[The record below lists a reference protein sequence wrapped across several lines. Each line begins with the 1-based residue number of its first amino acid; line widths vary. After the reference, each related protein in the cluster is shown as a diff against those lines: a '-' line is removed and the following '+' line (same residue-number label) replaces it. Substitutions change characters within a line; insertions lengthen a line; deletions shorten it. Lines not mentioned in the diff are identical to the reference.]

1 MLGNVVF
8 PQYHL
13 GDTYTKFFCQPGHL
27 DLVPFKHKSGWAKA
41 LALTVQQ
48 TWKLKEGKE
57 G

>member
-8 PQYHL
+8 AQYHL

-27 DLVPFKHKSGWAKA
+27 DLVPFNHKSGWAKA